1 MMGQIFARIYKKSPT
16 DGIVKSEDLPFD
28 SIESLIA
35 TISQNL
41 EGDEILTTYKSKNGL
56 QLFVLQD
63 LEYPFSSILCSVHGV
78 DIDHLNLPEL
88 NTEIYQI
95 VNLEEDQEGC
105 FDLRLVGDVAAQEK
119 WLNGKRI
126 VRANNELPVFDRK
139 LQI

>member
-1 MMGQIFARIYKKSPT
+1 MGQVFARIYKKSPT

-28 SIESLIA
+28 SIERLIA

-41 EGDEILTTYKSKNGL
+41 EGDEILTTYKTKNGL
-56 QLFVLQD
+56 QLFMLQD
-63 LEYPFSSILCSVHGV
+63 LEYPFSSILCSIHGEE
-78 DIDHLNLPEL
+78 IDHLNLPEI

-105 FDLRLVGDVAAQEK
+105 FDLRLVGDLAAQEK

-126 VRANNELPVFDRK
+126 VRANKELPVFDRK